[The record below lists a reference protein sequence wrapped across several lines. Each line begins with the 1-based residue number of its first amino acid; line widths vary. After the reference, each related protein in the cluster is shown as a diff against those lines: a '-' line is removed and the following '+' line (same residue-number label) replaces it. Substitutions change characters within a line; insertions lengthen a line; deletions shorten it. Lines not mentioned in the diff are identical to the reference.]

1 MTVGINTEAINHKN
15 IPFTMYDLGWVVLCI
30 GAAIGSGIVFFPLQ
44 VGLKGVWVFALAV
57 ILGYPAVYYMQKL
70 FIETIERN
78 NIIQRRS
85 VAVIFCRGIFEQVLV
100 AGNQRKIS
108 IMVQRDSCCG
118 IILNR
123 QVLIFQFLKLLE
135 ICQKRFR
142 HLHHPLRCE
151 KGSPRRDSPGCRPRE
166 HLQLDHYGK
175 YNARFCI
182 CQPENRQQNYVYS
195 P

>member
-1 MTVGINTEAINHKN
+1 MPRKQLLNLARVQAPHEVIVSCVQIS
-15 IPFTMYDLGWVVLCI
+15 VLTLPKLTAKRI
-30 GAAIGSGIVFFPLQ
+30 RIRRTDVSFHLQQIAQREFP
-44 VGLKGVWVFALAV
+44 
-57 ILGYPAVYYMQKL
+57 KL

-108 IMVQRDSCCG
+108 IMVQRDRCCG
-118 IILNR
+118 IIRNC
-123 QVLIFQFLKLLE
+123 QVLIFQLLNLLG
-135 ICQKRFR
+135 ICQKRFW
-142 HLHHPLRCE
+142 HLHHPLGCE

-175 YNARFCI
+175 YNARFRI

>member
-1 MTVGINTEAINHKN
+1 M
-15 IPFTMYDLGWVVLCI
+15 FYYCI
-30 GAAIGSGIVFFPLQ
+30 S
-44 VGLKGVWVFALAV
+44 
-57 ILGYPAVYYMQKL
+57 
-70 FIETIERN
+70 
-78 NIIQRRS
+78 
-85 VAVIFCRGIFEQVLV
+85 FCREKQEVLHCAAPTAVLDYNTSPFSWERPLSLQPLSPYAV
-100 AGNQRKIS
+100 AHNEMEHYTASLRIS
-108 IMVQRDSCCG
+108 AACKNMIEDAIAAAYQDSCCG
-118 IILNR
+118 IIRNC
-123 QVLIFQFLKLLE
+123 QVLVFQFLNLLG

-182 CQPENRQQNYVYS
+182 CQPENGQQNYVYS

>member
-1 MTVGINTEAINHKN
+1 MPRNQLLNLARVYTPHEIIVICVQITVLTLSKLTAKRIRIRRADVSLHLQQIAQRE
-15 IPFTMYDLGWVVLCI
+15 
-30 GAAIGSGIVFFPLQ
+30 FP
-44 VGLKGVWVFALAV
+44 
-57 ILGYPAVYYMQKL
+57 KL

-118 IILNR
+118 IIRNC
-123 QVLIFQFLKLLE
+123 QVLVFQFLNLLG

-182 CQPENRQQNYVYS
+182 CQPENGQKNYVYS